1 MPSMKKDNKKV
12 MSDIG
17 DSMEK
22 IGWKLTSK
30 SRELYQATISDVLKK
45 VFLPLWDK
53 TRIPLVQ
60 NMMNILGLQ
69 ITHDIKKDKKE
80 NI

>member
-22 IGWKLTSK
+22 IGWQLTSK
-30 SRELYQATISDVLKK
+30 SRELYHATISDVLKK

-53 TRIPLVQ
+53 TRIPLLQ